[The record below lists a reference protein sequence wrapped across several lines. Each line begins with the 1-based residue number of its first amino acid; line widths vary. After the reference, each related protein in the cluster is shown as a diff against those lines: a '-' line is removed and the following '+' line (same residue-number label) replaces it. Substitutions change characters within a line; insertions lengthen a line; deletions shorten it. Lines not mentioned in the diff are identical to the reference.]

1 MLKLVFAEV
10 FACQS
15 RGNFLLGLLQRV
27 LQLLQALGTE
37 GQILLLVLLRD
48 EVVLHMH
55 VHILAVL
62 LLLGSQL
69 AQSLNLL
76 PLLQPFG
83 Q

>member
-1 MLKLVFAEV
+1 
-10 FACQS
+10 
-15 RGNFLLGLLQRV
+15 
-27 LQLLQALGTE
+27 
-37 GQILLLVLLRD
+37 
-48 EVVLHMH
+48 MH